1 MVDDGLLTTKQKHED
16 VEQEEQEESERAQPA
31 APKMQ
36 VFEVIVPEGV
46 QPNEHFTATADNQ
59 RVLLACPPNIVAG
72 QKVRFKIPVSSRP
85 PKPPPPKT
93 INIQIRFEPRK
104 KDEVGFW
111 MRDRMITLGSSLIF
125 MLVLLHCYSSLS
137 LNRCYC

>member
-1 MVDDGLLTTKQKHED
+1 MADHEDLTTQAKMPD
-16 VEQEEQEESERAQPA
+16 DIEQEQGEPEASQPA

-72 QKVRFKIPVSSRP
+72 QKVRFKIPVSSQP
-85 PKPPPPKT
+85 PKPQPKT
-93 INIQIRFEPRK
+93 ISIQIRFEPRK

-111 MRDRMITLGSSLIF
+111 MRDRMITVGSSLIF
-125 MLVLLHCYSSLS
+125 MLVLLHCYSTLS

>member
-1 MVDDGLLTTKQKHED
+1 MSDLEDFTTQHQAKTRDDIDQK
-16 VEQEEQEESERAQPA
+16 QEEPKSSQPA
-31 APKMQ
+31 ASKMQ

-85 PKPPPPKT
+85 PKPQPPKT
-93 INIQIRFEPRK
+93 ISIQIRFEPRK

-111 MRDRMITLGSSLIF
+111 
-125 MLVLLHCYSSLS
+125 
-137 LNRCYC
+137 